1 MGLVVEVVSGDAV
14 VGLARLENGLLP
26 LRMVHAV
33 RVVLGLQGHAAVLG
47 VVDTVF
53 AHDVQEIAGV
63 KLDAKVT

>member
-1 MGLVVEVVSGDAV
+1 MSLVVEVVSGDAA

-33 RVVLGLQGHAAVLG
+33 RVVLGLQCHAAVLG
-47 VVDTVF
+47 VADTVF

>member
-14 VGLARLENGLLP
+14 VGLTRLETGLLP

-47 VVDTVF
+47 VVDAVF
-53 AHDVQEIAGV
+53 AHGVQKIAGV
-63 KLDAKVT
+63 ELDAKVT